1 MGSVE
6 LVFVGLNHQTAP
18 IEMRDR
24 LAIVPTR
31 LQAALTDAASRPG
44 LSEVVLLST
53 CNRSEVWTVAQDP
66 QVGVAAIYSFLR
78 DHHGIKIE
86 EVEPHLYTHVQ
97 ADAIRHMFRVVSGLD
112 SMVLGEPQVAGQVKE
127 AFEAAR
133 NARTAGF
140 LLERLYQHALRTHK
154 RIRNETRLGEG
165 AVSISYVA
173 VELARKI
180 FGDLSQRRVMVL
192 GAGEMSELALQCL
205 EGAGARTIRVSN
217 RTHHKA
223 VELAKRHNW
232 EAIAWENF
240 PAALVETDIVISS
253 TGAPHPVVRV
263 PMVREVMARRRNAEI
278 FIIDIAAPRDVEAEV
293 ANLYNVFLFNL
304 DDLNAIAVENRR
316 QRRTEAEAA
325 ERIVEAETAEFMQW
339 LATLDV
345 KELIVA
351 LRNSFDAVR
360 QSELE
365 WLKSK
370 VGQLSDRDWEMVV
383 QFSNRLM
390 NKLLHRP
397 VTTLREKWPDD
408 EAIGMAESMR
418 QLFGLSGGEA
428 NGKKK
433 DKG

>member
-127 AFEAAR
+127 AFEGAR